1 MEQKEFSLQYN
12 CYKDSTEME
21 PNDAEL
27 LGKAREAVKTSY
39 SPYSKFAVGAAI
51 RLANGK
57 IVMGSNQE
65 NAAYPSGL
73 CAERVA
79 MFAAASQF
87 PNVAMTSI
95 AIAIESPDYDTEE
108 PIAPCGACRQVMIE
122 YEHLHQHPMHVIMD
136 TKKGNIVRVN
146 KASDLL
152 PFDFHANHLKKL

>member
-12 CYKDSTEME
+12 CYKDSTEMN
-21 PNDAEL
+21 PSDAEL
-27 LGKAREAVKTSY
+27 LTKAREAVKTSY
-39 SPYSKFAVGAAI
+39 SPYSKFAVGAAVK
-51 RLANGK
+51 LSNGQ

-79 MFAAASQF
+79 MFAAAAQF
-87 PNVAMTSI
+87 PNEAIESI
-95 AIAIESPDYDTEE
+95 AIAIESPKHDTEG

-122 YEHLHQHPMHVIMD
+122 YEHLHQHPMSVIMD
-136 TKKGNIVRVN
+136 AEKGNVVKVN

-152 PFDFHANHLKKL
+152 PFDFHADHLKK